1 MHRGGFN
8 KNANSNSRNEAGKL
22 FIGGLSW
29 DTDQDS
35 LLNYFSQYGEVI
47 DCVVM
52 KNQQTGKSRGFGFV
66 TFNDAECVD
75 TVLSASPHSID
86 GRQVDAKPCNPKAA
100 NKGPREG
107 GGGRGHGGG
116 GGGDKDRK
124 IFMGGL
130 PNVDEDFLRN
140 FFGKYGKVLDVNIMI
155 DQQNKKSRG
164 FGFLSFE
171 SEEAVDQVC
180 AEHFININGKQ
191 VECKR
196 AEPRDGRDNK
206 QGFGRRGQDMMG
218 PPHGMDGGWNQGGNW
233 NQGPPQHG
241 PPPSGPPMGNMGFP
255 PQGYQQQPPPGQG
268 FPPQQ
273 GPPPQAPPQQ
283 PNYQGGYQSPP
294 GYQQGGWNAQPPN
307 ASPGQQGAWPPQSAA
322 PIQAVPPPADTQQ
335 SYSGYGAPQPGYS
348 QPPTTAYSQWGS
360 TANTPVAPQPAT
372 AQPTTQQPAQPSY
385 NLYGQPPAAA
395 AAPATP
401 GYTAAPG
408 TQTYSSHYN
417 VAVADPAQ
425 PAAPTTAQTGYSSY
439 NPYGAPQAPASSVPD
454 PYAANSQPA
463 TTPGA
468 QVPMG
473 VPDPYAQPPVAQPTT
488 NPGYGDPPG
497 FGVAPQPAP
506 AYGGQG
512 DGQVGGYAAQP
523 GGGYQRASVP
533 STQAAYHPY
542 RR

>member
-1 MHRGGFN
+1 MHRGFN
-8 KNANSNSRNEAGKL
+8 KNSNGIPRNEAGKL

-35 LLNYFSQYGEVI
+35 LLNFFSQYGEVI

-66 TFNDAECVD
+66 TFNDAQCVD
-75 TVLSASPHSID
+75 TVLSAAPHTID

-100 NKGPREG
+100 NKGPKDGGGRIHG
-107 GGGRGHGGG
+107 GGGGGG
-116 GGGDKDRK
+116 GGGDKDKK

-164 FGFLSFE
+164 FGFLTFE
-171 SEEAVDQVC
+171 SEDAVDQVC

-206 QGFGRRGQDMMG
+206 QGGYGGRRGHGQDMMG

-233 NQGPPQHG
+233 NQGPPPHG
-241 PPPSGPPMGNMGFP
+241 PPPPGPPMGNMGFP
-255 PQGYQQQPPPGQG
+255 PQGPGGYQQQQPPPGQG

-273 GPPPQAPPQQ
+273 GPPPQPS
-283 PNYQGGYQSPP
+283 YQGYQSPP
-294 GYQQGGWNAQPPN
+294 GYQQGGWGGQPPN
-307 ASPGQQGAWPPQSAA
+307 ASPGQQ
-322 PIQAVPPPADTQQ
+322 DTQQ
-335 SYSGYGAPQPGYS
+335 SYAGYASPQAGYS
-348 QPPTTAYSQWGS
+348 QPPTTAYSQWGA
-360 TANTPVAPQPAT
+360 TASSPVAPQPAA
-372 AQPTTQQPAQPSY
+372 AQPPTQQPAQPSY
-385 NLYGQPPAAA
+385 SPYGQPPAAA

-401 GYTAAPG
+401 GYTPAPG
-408 TQTYSSHYN
+408 TQSYSSHYN
-417 VAVADPAQ
+417 VAVADPSQ
-425 PAAPTTAQTGYSSY
+425 PATPTTAQAGYSTY
-439 NPYGAPQAPASSVPD
+439 NPYGAPQTPASAVPD
-454 PYAANSQPA
+454 PYAPTSQPA
-463 TTPGA
+463 TAPGA

-473 VPDPYAQPPVAQPTT
+473 VPDPYAQPPVAQPPAA
-488 NPGYGDPPG
+488 PGYGDPPG
-497 FGVAPQPAP
+497 FGVAPQPA
-506 AYGGQG
+506 AGYGGQG
-512 DGQVGGYAAQP
+512 DGQAGGYAAQP
-523 GGGYQRASVP
+523 GGGYQRPSV
-533 STQAAYHPY
+533 SSAQGYHPY

>member
-1 MHRGGFN
+1 MHRGFN
-8 KNANSNSRNEAGKL
+8 KNSNNNQRNEAGKL

-66 TFNDAECVD
+66 TFNDAQCVD
-75 TVLSASPHSID
+75 TVLSAAPHSID

-100 NKGPREG
+100 NKGPKDGGGRGHREG
-107 GGGRGHGGG
+107 GGGGGG
-116 GGGDKDRK
+116 GGGDKDKK

-164 FGFLSFE
+164 FGFLTFE
-171 SEEAVDQVC
+171 SEDAVDQVC

-206 QGFGRRGQDMMG
+206 QGGYGGRRGHGQDMMG
-218 PPHGMDGGWNQGGNW
+218 PPHGMDGGWNQGGGNW
-233 NQGPPQHG
+233 NQGPPPHGG
-241 PPPSGPPMGNMGFP
+241 PPPPGPGPMGNMGFP
-255 PQGYQQQPPPGQG
+255 PQGPGGYQQQQPPPGQG

-273 GPPPQAPPQQ
+273 GPPPQQ
-283 PNYQGGYQSPP
+283 NYQGYQSPP
-294 GYQQGGWNAQPPN
+294 GYQQGGWGGQPPN
-307 ASPGQQGAWPPQSAA
+307 ASPGQQDA
-322 PIQAVPPPADTQQ
+322 QQ
-335 SYSGYGAPQPGYS
+335 SYAGYTSPQGGYS
-348 QPPTTAYSQWGS
+348 QQPPTTAYSQWGA
-360 TANTPVAPQPAT
+360 TASSPVAPQPAA
-372 AQPTTQQPAQPSY
+372 AQPPAQQPAQPTYSP
-385 NLYGQPPAAA
+385 YGQPPAAA

-401 GYTAAPG
+401 GYTPAPG
-408 TQTYSSHYN
+408 AQSYSSHYN

-425 PAAPTTAQTGYSSY
+425 PATPTTAQAGYSTY
-439 NPYGAPQAPASSVPD
+439 NPYGAPQTAASTLPD
-454 PYAANSQPA
+454 PYAPTTQPA
-463 TTPGA
+463 TAPGA
-468 QVPMG
+468 QVSMG
-473 VPDPYAQPPVAQPTT
+473 VPDPYAQPPVAQPPAA
-488 NPGYGDPPG
+488 PGYGDPPG
-497 FGVAPQPAP
+497 FGVAPQPA
-506 AYGGQG
+506 AGYGGQG
-512 DGQVGGYAAQP
+512 DGQAYAAQP
-523 GGGYQRASVP
+523 GGGYQRPSV
-533 STQAAYHPY
+533 SSGQSYHPY